1 MKLIEK
7 TGRTYI
13 WLSVIIFVFS
23 AIALIFVLTAVMN
36 NRLDEQLFYNKE
48 VVAKAL
54 KYDYPL
60 TIFDDPREMYPSEM
74 ALYPDDTIIY
84 KDTLILRA
92 IEGEGEDEF
101 EKYRQL
107 TAYET
112 LHGKRY
118 KIVARNSL
126 VRNQD
131 FIWVIVLTTFIIIVL
146 LLSGLLIINTQIS
159 KKLWNPFYKNLERLK
174 NFSIQDQE
182 SIQLEP
188 SDIDEFKELN
198 TSIKG
203 LTHKL
208 QTDYNTLKQFSENA
222 SHEMQTPLAVMLSKI
237 ELLLQS
243 NKLDAE
249 QSKQL
254 QAIYQAG
261 KKLSKLNKTLLLL
274 AKVEN
279 QQYSKTSTVS
289 IKAIVEKQLENYED
303 FIVNK
308 NLEIKSNLSD
318 DTIEANTLL
327 TETLLSNL
335 LSNAIKHNNPNGYI
349 RISYTKH
356 TLVFE
361 NTGNPLK
368 VKPNEL
374 FSRFK
379 KDSNRKDSLGL
390 GLAIVKQ
397 ICDVNNWQLNY
408 TCEKNIHKISVI
420 FISEEFL

>member
-1 MKLIEK
+1 M
-7 TGRTYI
+7 
-13 WLSVIIFVFS
+13 
-23 AIALIFVLTAVMN
+23 
-36 NRLDEQLFYNKE
+36 
-48 VVAKAL
+48 
-54 KYDYPL
+54 
-60 TIFDDPREMYPSEM
+60 
-74 ALYPDDTIIY
+74 
-84 KDTLILRA
+84 
-92 IEGEGEDEF
+92 
-101 EKYRQL
+101 
-107 TAYET
+107 
-112 LHGKRY
+112 
-118 KIVARNSL
+118 
-126 VRNQD
+126 
-131 FIWVIVLTTFIIIVL
+131 
-146 LLSGLLIINTQIS
+146 
-159 KKLWNPFYKNLERLK
+159 
-174 NFSIQDQE
+174 
-182 SIQLEP
+182 
-188 SDIDEFKELN
+188 
-198 TSIKG
+198 
-203 LTHKL
+203 
-208 QTDYNTLKQFSENA
+208 
-222 SHEMQTPLAVMLSKI
+222 
-237 ELLLQS
+237 
-243 NKLDAE
+243 
-249 QSKQL
+249 